1 MPLPIGFVY
10 DQEDRVVFD
19 PDEEVQQSVRHF
31 FSTFQRTG
39 SACSTVKAYAVEELR
54 FPRRGQAGSG
64 DITWDKLVHSRAL
77 QTLHNPRYAGAF
89 VFGKTRSWKDVNG
102 QPHYEHLPIEQWRVL
117 NKDAHDA
124 YISWENF
131 EGKADS

>member
-1 MPLPIGFVY
+1 MSEAELHVLRARLQGGILNKARRSELKMPLPIGFVY

-54 FPRRGQAGSG
+54 FPRRGQAG
-64 DITWDKLVHSRAL
+64 
-77 QTLHNPRYAGAF
+77 
-89 VFGKTRSWKDVNG
+89 
-102 QPHYEHLPIEQWRVL
+102 
-117 NKDAHDA
+117 
-124 YISWENF
+124 
-131 EGKADS
+131 